1 MLNVYFGEIKTEI
14 KKENNETKTKCS
26 LPLLS
31 SSTVLWEILKW
42 GSSPCCHPVE
52 CFHSQKKREKK
63 KTLSCMSLMLQGA
76 HGSLCFQG
84 CLVQKAPSQPNSRL
98 FTFPPQ
104 TRVLKHNHRQSP
116 CNRPTS
122 VRRIEIRQLLY
133 FSSSTARIGNSAQPG
148 VDYFLWESKKI
159 PDLETA
165 ADAEKCVG
173 PKTWRLHVKCERAV
187 CACISCLSPDLLRNH
202 KSALSLTVRG
212 GENSAAAEEIIWKL
226 NKEHSVRG
234 ICPATRRRVD

>member
-1 MLNVYFGEIKTEI
+1 MEIKT
-14 KKENNETKTKCS
+14 ENNETKTKCS

-31 SSTVLWEILKW
+31 SLLLKYFWYFPLVGNIEMKQFSLLSSW
-42 GSSPCCHPVE
+42 GVFSL
-52 CFHSQKKREKK
+52 RKK
-63 KTLSCMSLMLQGA
+63 KGKATLSCMSLMLQGA

-98 FTFPPQ
+98 FSFPPQ

-133 FSSSTARIGNSAQPG
+133 FSSPTVRIGNSAQPG

-159 PDLETA
+159 RDWRSWLT
-165 ADAEKCVG
+165 
-173 PKTWRLHVKCERAV
+173 PKMCRFQTWRLYVKCERAV
-187 CACISCLSPDLLRNH
+187 CTCISWLSPELLQNH
-202 KSALSLTVRG
+202 KSALFLTVRG
-212 GENSAAAEEIIWKL
+212 GENSAAAEEIIRKL
-226 NKEHSVRG
+226 NKEHSVKG
-234 ICPATRRRVD
+234 ICSATRRRVD